1 MRRLVIA
8 VILAMVLPWCV
19 SLSGASAQR
28 SDGVSAL
35 TVSDAFVKL
44 PAGTLDLLATSMRK
58 DLLDYYR
65 NDSIYRVRN
74 TMQGLSYLERPVT
87 DQYLKVHLTHVTTMT
102 LRLLQSK
109 KGPVV
114 MTVYTVGDSIQ
125 AHDSE
130 IAFFDSSMTPLKRDK
145 LIKLAS
151 TEDFLDTKSL
161 DRHERDELSRLVPF
175 PTVEYNIGETG
186 DTLTARLTVGE
197 FLGKE
202 TMEKLTPHL
211 IRERKY
217 LWDGS
222 KFKLIPLK

>member
-1 MRRLVIA
+1 MKKFAIA
-8 VILAMVLPWCV
+8 VLMAVLLPWCV
-19 SLSGASAQR
+19 SISRASAQEGAG
-28 SDGVSAL
+28 SPEL
-35 TVSDAFVKL
+35 TASDAFVKL
-44 PAGTLDLLATSMRK
+44 PAGTLDLLTTSMRK

-87 DQYLKVHLTHVTTMT
+87 DQYLKVCLTHVTSMT
-102 LRLLQSK
+102 LRLLPSK

-114 MTVYTVGDSIQ
+114 MSIYTVGDSIQ

-151 TEDFLDTKSL
+151 TEDFLDTKGL
-161 DRHERDELSRLVPF
+161 GRHERDELSKLVPF
-175 PTVEYNIGETG
+175 PTVEYSIGETG

-202 TMEKLTPHL
+202 TMEKLKPHL

>member
-1 MRRLVIA
+1 MKKFAIA
-8 VILAMVLPWCV
+8 LLLSLVLPWCV
-19 SLSGASAQR
+19 CMPKATAQNNDTT
-28 SDGVSAL
+28 STFTA
-35 TVSDAFVKL
+35 SDAFVKL
-44 PAGTLDLLATSMRK
+44 PASTLDLLTTSMRK

-74 TMQGLSYLERPVT
+74 AMQGLSYLERPVT
-87 DQYLKVHLTHVTTMT
+87 DQYLKVHLTHVTTLTM
-102 LRLLQSK
+102 RLLPSK

-114 MTVYTVGDSIQ
+114 MSIYTVGDSIQ

-130 IAFFDSSMTPLKRDK
+130 IDFFDSSMTPLKRDK

-151 TEDFLDTKSL
+151 TEDFLDTKGL
-161 DRHERDELSRLVPF
+161 DRHQRDELRGLVPF
-175 PTVEYNIGETG
+175 PTVEYSIGETG

-197 FLGKE
+197 FIGKE
-202 TMEKLTPHL
+202 AMEKLKPHL
-211 IRERKY
+211 ISERKY